1 MKIIEQGKFAR
12 KLSQYR
18 HIKANWPVN
27 QWLCV
32 ERENKMDVSP
42 DKQNLDQV
50 FANTTYYIDF
60 YQRQYKWNDVPVKRL
75 LDDIFYKFSIEYTRY
90 KDNDIEFEKLV
101 EKYSWYYLNTY
112 VTNVI
117 EGKRFVVDGQQRLTT
132 LTLILIKLRHL
143 ASLFNSELKDWVST
157 KIAGQSGFKKEFWMN
172 HELHKP
178 TMQSLFNKDSDLD
191 DIDTS
196 TGITA
201 LNMVRNYKIISS
213 YLDQELFDKHNFES
227 FVFYFLKRLVLI
239 NLNVE
244 QTDVPMVF
252 EVINDRGVRLKSYE
266 ILKGKLLGEINK
278 EELESLKLNEL
289 WEEQVAL
296 VNEHKEDEIDNFFIY
311 YLRSRFADTIGEARN
326 YDRDYHRIIFTPEIN
341 KELKLLHDP
350 KAVKSFLQN
359 EFKYFSSLYSKIY
372 EYSNN
377 PSDEFVHVYYNRL
390 NEMDSQ
396 FLLILSACTLD
407 DPQEREKIKLIS
419 YNVDRLFSLLQ
430 LQRSYDSNDFNVEI
444 YKLSSEIRDKSVDE
458 IREVFDKYLLQLLS
472 DARGVQTAV
481 VYSYGMFKDTGIEL
495 SKRFKRYFF
504 ARIEEFIAKNTNLNM
519 KHSLYD
525 LVANTGSVN
534 GFHIEHILA
543 QNEENKNNFNDDE
556 ELFERE
562 RNRLGDLLLLKGKD
576 NISSNN
582 ETYANK
588 LKSYANTLYW
598 NETLRE
604 DTYKSKLDFTKMID
618 KYKLSFRPINEFG
631 PTELEERH
639 KLLFDMAKNIWK

>member
-1 MKIIEQGKFAR
+1 
-12 KLSQYR
+12 
-18 HIKANWPVN
+18 
-27 QWLCV
+27 
-32 ERENKMDVSP
+32 MDVSP

-60 YQRQYKWNDVPVKRL
+60 YQRHYKWNDVPVKRL
-75 LDDIFYKFSIEYTRY
+75 LDDIFYKFIIEYKQY
-90 KDNDIEFEKLV
+90 KENEIALDKLV

-112 VTNVI
+112 VTNVVD
-117 EGKRFVVDGQQRLTT
+117 GKRFVVDGQQRLTT
-132 LTLILIKLRHL
+132 LTLILIKLLHL
-143 ASLFNSELKDWVST
+143 AESFDSKLEGWISS
-157 KIAGQSGFKKEFWMN
+157 KIAGQTGFKKEFWMN
-172 HELHKP
+172 HEIHKP
-178 TMQSLFNKDSDLD
+178 TVQALFDNVENKK

-196 TGITA
+196 SGVTA
-201 LNMVRNYKIISS
+201 VNMVKNFGVISS
-213 YLDQELFDKHNFES
+213 YLDQELLEKHQYES

-266 ILKGKLLGEINK
+266 ILKGKLLGVIDK
-278 EELESLKLNEL
+278 EELFSLKLNEL
-289 WEEQVAL
+289 WEEQVAK

-311 YLRSRFADTIGEARN
+311 YLRSRFANTIGEARN
-326 YDRDYHRIIFTPEIN
+326 YDRDYHRIMFTPDLD
-341 KELKLLHDP
+341 KVLQLLHNP
-350 KAVKSFLQN
+350 KEVKRFLQN
-359 EFKYFSSLYSKIY
+359 EFKYFTNLYSNIY
-372 EYSNN
+372 DYSNKLI
-377 PSDEFVHVYYNRL
+377 DGFDHVYYNRL

-396 FLLILSACTLD
+396 FLLTLSACTLND
-407 DPQEREKIKLIS
+407 AQEKEKIKLIS

-430 LQRSYDSNDFNVEI
+430 LQRSYDSNDFNVAI
-444 YKLSSEIRDKSVDE
+444 YKLSSEIRGQSLDKISG
-458 IREVFDKYLLQLLS
+458 IFDKYLLQLLS
-472 DARGVQTAV
+472 DARGVETSE
-481 VYSYGMFKDTGIEL
+481 VYSYGIFKDTGIEL

-504 ARIEEFIAKNTNLNM
+504 ARIEMFIATNTNLNM

-543 QNEENKNNFNDDE
+543 QNNENREHFNNDE

-562 RNRLGDLLLLKGKD
+562 RNRLGGLLLLKGKD
-576 NISSNN
+576 NISSSN

-604 DTYKSKLDFTKMID
+604 DTYKAKLDFAKMMTD
-618 KYKLSFRPINEFG
+618 YRLAFRPLNIFG
-631 PTELEERH
+631 PDELEERH
-639 KLLFDMAKNIWK
+639 KLLFDMAKKIWK

>member
-1 MKIIEQGKFAR
+1 
-12 KLSQYR
+12 
-18 HIKANWPVN
+18 
-27 QWLCV
+27 
-32 ERENKMDVSP
+32 MDVSP

-60 YQRQYKWNDVPVKRL
+60 YQRQYKWDDVPVKRL
-75 LDDIFYKFSIEYTRY
+75 LDDIFYKFGIEYPRY
-90 KDNDIEFEKLV
+90 KDSDIDFEKLA

-117 EGKRFVVDGQQRLTT
+117 DGKRFVVDGQQRLTT

-143 ASLFNSELKDWVST
+143 ASLFSSELKDWIT
-157 KIAGQSGFKKEFWMN
+157 NKIAGQSGFKKEFWMN
-172 HELHKP
+172 HESHKSA
-178 TMQSLFNKDSDLD
+178 MQSLFNGDTDIDK
-191 DIDTS
+191 IDTS

-201 LNMVRNYKIISS
+201 INMVKNYKIISS
-213 YLDQELFDKHNFES
+213 YLDRELSEKHKFES

-266 ILKGKLLGEINK
+266 ILKGKLLGQIDK
-278 EELESLKLNEL
+278 EELESLKLNDL
-289 WEEQVAL
+289 WENQVSI
-296 VNEHKEDEIDNFFIY
+296 VNNYKEDEIDNFFIY
-311 YLRSRFADTIGEARN
+311 YLRSRFANTIGEARN
-326 YDRDYHRIIFTPEIN
+326 YDRDYHRKIFTPEVN
-341 KELKLLHDP
+341 SELKLLHNP
-350 KAVKSFLQN
+350 KEVKNFLKN
-359 EFKYFSSLYSKIY
+359 EFKYFSNLYSIIY
-372 EYSNN
+372 KYSESPN
-377 PSDEFVHVYYNRL
+377 DEFVHVYYNRL

-396 FLLILSACTLD
+396 FLLILAACTLN
-407 DPQEREKIKLIS
+407 DPYEKDKIKLIS

-430 LQRSYDSNDFNVEI
+430 LQRSYDSNDFNVAI
-444 YKLSSEIRDKSVDE
+444 YKISSEIRNKSIDE
-458 IREVFDKYLLQLLS
+458 IRPVFDKYLLELLS
-472 DARGVQTAV
+472 AARGVQTTDG
-481 VYSYGMFKDTGIEL
+481 YSYGLFKDTGIEL

-504 ARIEEFIAKNTNLNM
+504 ARIEEFIARNTNLYM

-525 LVANTGSVN
+525 LVANTGAVN

-543 QNEENKNNFNDDE
+543 QNDENKKIFNDDE

-562 RNRLGDLLLLKGKD
+562 RNRLGGLLLLKGKD

-582 ETYANK
+582 ETYSNK

-604 DTYKSKLDFTKMID
+604 DTYKSKLDFTNMID
-618 KYKLSFRPINEFG
+618 KHKLSFRPMNEFG
-631 PTELEERH
+631 PSELEERH
-639 KLLFDMAKNIWK
+639 KLLFNMSKKIWE

>member
-1 MKIIEQGKFAR
+1 LKIIEQGKSAR

-90 KDNDIEFEKLV
+90 KDNDIELEKLV

-472 DARGVQTAV
+472 DARGVQTVV

>member
-1 MKIIEQGKFAR
+1 
-12 KLSQYR
+12 
-18 HIKANWPVN
+18 
-27 QWLCV
+27 
-32 ERENKMDVSP
+32 MDVSP

-60 YQRQYKWNDVPVKRL
+60 YQRQYKWDDVPVKRL
-75 LDDIFYKFSIEYTRY
+75 LDDIFYKFGIEYTKY
-90 KDNDIEFEKLV
+90 QESDIDLEKLT

-117 EGKRFVVDGQQRLTT
+117 DGKRFVVDGQQRLTT

-143 ASLFNSELKDWVST
+143 SSLFKSDLKDWIT
-157 KIAGQSGFKKEFWMN
+157 NKIAGQSGFKKEFWMN
-172 HELHKP
+172 HESHKT
-178 TMQSLFNKDSDLD
+178 TMQSLFNEDSDLD
-191 DIDTS
+191 NIDTS
-196 TGITA
+196 SGITA
-201 LNMVRNYKIISS
+201 INMVKNYKIITS
-213 YLDQELFDKHNFES
+213 YLDRELPEKHKFEN

-266 ILKGKLLGEINK
+266 ILKGKLLGQIDK

-289 WEEQVAL
+289 WENQVSK
-296 VNEHKEDEIDNFFIY
+296 VNKYKEDEIDNFFIY
-311 YLRSRFADTIGEARN
+311 YLRSRFANTIGEARN
-326 YDRDYHRIIFTPEIN
+326 YDRDYHRKIFTIEVDS
-341 KELKLLHDP
+341 ELKLLHNQ
-350 KAVKSFLQN
+350 KEVKWFLQN
-359 EFKYFSSLYSKIY
+359 EFKYFSNLYTKIY
-372 EYSNN
+372 KYSNKQA
-377 PSDEFVHVYYNRL
+377 DDFVHVYYNRL

-396 FLLILSACTLD
+396 FLLILSACTLQ
-407 DPQEREKIKLIS
+407 DPKEKEKIKIIS

-430 LQRSYDSNDFNVEI
+430 LQRSYDSNDFNVAI
-444 YKLSSEIRDKSVDE
+444 YKISSEIRNKSLDE
-458 IREVFDKYLLQLLS
+458 IRSIFDKYMLELLS
-472 DARGVQTAV
+472 SARGVQTTE
-481 VYSYGMFKDTGIEL
+481 VYSYGLFKGTGIEL
-495 SKRFKRYFF
+495 SKRFKRYYF

-543 QNEENKNNFNDDE
+543 QNEENKKIFNDDE
-556 ELFERE
+556 DLFERE
-562 RNRLGDLLLLKGKD
+562 RNRLGGLLLLKGKD

-582 ETYANK
+582 ETYGNK

-604 DTYKSKLDFTKMID
+604 DTYKSKLDFDKMID
-618 KYKLSFRPINEFG
+618 KYKLSFRPMNQFG
-631 PTELEERH
+631 SSELEERH
-639 KLLFDMAKNIWK
+639 KLLFDMSKQIWG